1 MLEEHQR
8 QLNPEVRALVLPL
21 WMHDIVIE
29 LLQLVQ
35 KDPAVTSVSAQRA
48 PLPYTLVQHTQPC
61 ARSNALLC
69 WPLVSTSSPGNGGR
83 VERGKGVRHPRA
95 GARLFKVL
103 LGRQAHLVAPSASF
117 PHFAIQCNRLRV
129 CALYIWIC

>member
-8 QLNPEVRALVLPL
+8 QLNSEVRALVLPL

-35 KDPAVTSVSAQRA
+35 KDPAVTSVSA
-48 PLPYTLVQHTQPC
+48 C
-61 ARSNALLC
+61 SNARLLC
-69 WPLVSTSSPGNGGR
+69 WPLASTSSPGNGGR

-95 GARLFKVL
+95 VARLFKVL